1 LVATARVGDALALA
15 GGLSAEAEIA
25 LINQA
30 ERLWDG
36 AQIHVPGRDAAA
48 GAPSAAPANAPPAGV
63 SGAAPDAG
71 RAGGV
76 DLTLTLIDINLAP
89 LAELETL
96 PGIGP
101 SKAAAILA
109 NRPYSNIDDLT
120 RVPGIG
126 EKTVEQLRAY
136 ITVQ

>member
-1 LVATARVGDALALA
+1 MGRRADSRA
-15 GGLSAEAEIA
+15 GTRRGGKRSQRSAC
-25 LINQA
+25 Q
-30 ERLWDG
+30 R
-36 AQIHVPGRDAAA
+36 AA
-48 GAPSAAPANAPPAGV
+48 GRRY
-63 SGAAPDAG
+63 
-71 RAGGV
+71 RALRQPQAVPVGV
-76 DLTLTLIDINLAP
+76 DLGLTLIDINLAP

-109 NRPYSNIDDLT
+109 NRPYVSIDDLT